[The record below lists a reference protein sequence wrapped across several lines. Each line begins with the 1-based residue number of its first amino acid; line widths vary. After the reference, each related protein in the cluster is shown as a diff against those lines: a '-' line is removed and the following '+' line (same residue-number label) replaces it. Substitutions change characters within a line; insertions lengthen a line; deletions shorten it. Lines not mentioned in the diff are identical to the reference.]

1 MAWARRREYFKGQGE
16 GNAPT
21 ASKLYQVCHADT
33 VLRFYF
39 GELGAD
45 VSHSCVFGPGAFACE
60 DQRAIA
66 AIIEAVV
73 ERCSDGL
80 AVAELECGI
89 VEMIWTHRAR
99 LLHCPLVRNRGVSS
113 LEISDQTAGHEARG
127 DSVSDIDRLI
137 LEKDGM

>member
-1 MAWARRREYFKGQGE
+1 MSTLRAGGRQGE
-16 GNAPT
+16 GNTRT

-45 VSHSCVFGPGAFACE
+45 VSHSCVFGPGAFSCE

-80 AVAELECGI
+80 AIAELECGCSRDGLDAPCEI
-89 VEMIWTHRAR
+89 VTLSTH
-99 LLHCPLVRNRGVSS
+99 
-113 LEISDQTAGHEARG
+113 EE
-127 DSVSDIDRLI
+127 
-137 LEKDGM
+137 